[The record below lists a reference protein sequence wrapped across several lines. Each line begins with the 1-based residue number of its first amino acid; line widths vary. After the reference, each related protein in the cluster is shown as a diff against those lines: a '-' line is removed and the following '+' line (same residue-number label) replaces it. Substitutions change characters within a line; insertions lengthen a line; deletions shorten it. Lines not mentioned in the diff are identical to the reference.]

1 MRLAVH
7 IFLFFFASGY
17 AIYTR
22 QREYVGGMSFRT
34 SPVAA
39 GRKRA
44 APNSDMVD
52 TIAADDD
59 RERAARANQRRI
71 IHNAIRSNDSQVDA
85 HAEKIATYER
95 FIAQEPRVEKIL
107 MPKIGALRREIDA
120 LNTRTLELR
129 FGTVM
134 MVP

>member
-1 MRLAVH
+1 
-7 IFLFFFASGY
+7 
-17 AIYTR
+17 
-22 QREYVGGMSFRT
+22 MSFRT
-34 SPVAA
+34 SPVAV

-59 RERAARANQRRI
+59 RERAARANQRQRRI

-85 HAEKIATYER
+85 HVEKIATYER
-95 FIAQEPRVEKIL
+95 FIAQEPRVGKIL

>member
-1 MRLAVH
+1 
-7 IFLFFFASGY
+7 
-17 AIYTR
+17 
-22 QREYVGGMSFRT
+22 MSFRT

-44 APNSDMVD
+44 APNSDVGDMMTD
-52 TIAADDD
+52 TIAADED
-59 RERAARANQRRI
+59 REQAEERAARANRDRI
-71 IHNAIRSNDSQVDA
+71 IQNAIRSNDSHVDA
-85 HAEKIATYER
+85 YVEKIATYER

-129 FGTVM
+129 FGTVL
-134 MVP
+134 